1 MKQTDKEAPQGL
13 VVDVARLARNGERFA
28 GEIPAEVLGYDPSDI
43 LFQPGGGL
51 RYDLFVQLIGNE
63 LLVRGKASEDFTCVC
78 VRCGRD
84 FPWTATDGEV
94 AFSLEVEADEFA
106 DLTEELRECIILSF
120 PSNPLCSED
129 CKGLCPHCG
138 ADLNKGPCHC
148 RPTEG
153 GDLRWGGL
161 DGLDSGGR

>member
-1 MKQTDKEAPQGL
+1 MRSAVDIMGGDKAPREIVAGCVDASRRLDELPGVEQIVMVGREEAM
-13 VVDVARLARNGERFA
+13 REELARC
-28 GEIPAEVLGYDPSDI
+28 
-43 LFQPGGGL
+43 
-51 RYDLFVQLIGNE
+51 
-63 LLVRGKASEDFTCVC
+63 KASEDFTCVC

-84 FPWTATDGEV
+84 FPWTAADGEV

>member
-1 MKQTDKEAPQGL
+1 MKHFPPEAPEGL
-13 VVDVARLARNGERFA
+13 VIDIARLDRDGETVQ
-28 GEIPAEVLGYDPSDI
+28 GEIPASVLDYDPGDI
-43 LFQPGGGL
+43 LFQPAGPL
-51 RYDLFVQLIGNE
+51 RYDLHVQQLGGE
-63 LLVRGKASEDFTCVC
+63 LLVRGKVSEDFTCVC

-84 FPWTATDGEV
+84 FPWTASDGEV
-94 AFSLEVEADEFA
+94 TFSLEIGSEEFA

>member
-1 MKQTDKEAPQGL
+1 MKKTDGEAPQGL
-13 VVDVARLARNGERFA
+13 VIDVARLARNGERFG
-28 GEIPAEVLGYDPSDI
+28 GEIPAEILGYDPSDI
-43 LFQPGGGL
+43 LFQPAGGL

-63 LLVRGKASEDFTCVC
+63 LLVRGKVSEDFTCVC
-78 VRCGRD
+78 VRCGQD
-84 FPWTATDGEV
+84 FPWTASDGEV

-138 ADLNKGPCHC
+138 ADLNKGPCRC
-148 RPTEG
+148 RPDEG

-161 DGLDSGGR
+161 DGLGSDGR